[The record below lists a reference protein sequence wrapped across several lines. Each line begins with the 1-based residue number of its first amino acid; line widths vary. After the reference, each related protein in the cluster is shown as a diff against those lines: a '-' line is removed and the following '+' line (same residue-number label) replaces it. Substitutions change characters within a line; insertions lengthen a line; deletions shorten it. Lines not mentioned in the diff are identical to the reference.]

1 MTSIP
6 VTSMR
11 RFLDIRH
18 RAEEALADFPMEQRS
33 KNCHAT
39 SIHIVASGVFG
50 PEARVARG
58 THHAVVG
65 QHSWVVIPGITRN
78 ERVPLVYDIH
88 ATVID
93 ATLWSYD
100 RHYDVIAVVENLF
113 DEWVPHGFG
122 SIWTF
127 GPPRKV
133 EIADPRFAIGLDREG
148 LSPEAVQFL
157 DTFGPYDAYGWMRL
171 FSSPMM
177 GWPSQ
182 EIITAAAQDPVLR
195 PLIPIDIVGM
205 LTDLNPGGLYLMD
218 KTPHG
223 GADREEPS

>member
-6 VTSMR
+6 VTSVR

-100 RHYDVIAVVENLF
+100 RHYDVIAVVENVLIT
-113 DEWVPHGFG
+113 WLPHGWG
-122 SIWTF
+122 NIWDY
-127 GPPRKV
+127 GPPRRMEV
-133 EIADPRFAIGLDREG
+133 DSTDYSPRLEG
-148 LSPEAVQFL
+148 LSEEAADFL
-157 DTFGPYDAYGWMRL
+157 RRIGPLDVFGWMRL